1 MDSLELTVHLAPALA
16 TPGTRVGVVY
26 RRWGGAPVERLAVE
40 AVPGTP
46 MVVPEPEPDVRTEL
60 PLELGG
66 PWSFALGY
74 LVVIDP
80 ELSADRDTTDPLKA
94 IRFAAPDRR
103 VIWTSGPFPAE
114 AFARMA
120 SDPSLS
126 PAEVAAFAD
135 QLAAFS
141 SGLML
146 TRTTL
151 KRRSLVGFER
161 LDTPVIELGLVESGA
176 WPPTWF

>member
-1 MDSLELTVHLAPALA
+1 MESLELTVNLAPALA
-16 TPGTRVGVVY
+16 TPGMRVGVVY
-26 RRWGGAPVERLAVE
+26 RRWDGAPIERLAVAAE
-40 AVPGTP
+40 PGTS
-46 MVVPEPEPDVRTEL
+46 MVVPEPEVEVRTEL
-60 PLELGG
+60 PVELGG

-80 ELSADRDTTDPLKA
+80 TLSAERDTTDPLKA

-103 VIWTSGPFPAE
+103 VLWTSGPFPAE

-126 PAEVAAFAD
+126 PAEVAALAD
-135 QLAAFS
+135 QLAAFLP
-141 SGLML
+141 GLML
-146 TRTTL
+146 ARTTL
-151 KRRSLVGFER
+151 RRRSLVGFER
-161 LDTPVIELGLVESGA
+161 LDTATLELGLVDSGA